1 MRKLIEMRYNN
12 GNKVLVGVDIPANPE
27 EIRHVGALDF
37 LKGISEPVD
46 KDFNELSDMILRYSK
61 PIVASFEQLGTE
73 KAPLKK
79 ATAEFGL
86 SFTGTGN
93 IYLVEAS
100 AQASIKVSLEWSLE
114 S

>member
-1 MRKLIEMRYNN
+1 MRKLIEMQYDD
-12 GNKVLVGVDIPANPE
+12 GSKVLVGVDVPADPD
-27 EIRHVGALDF
+27 EIRQVGVLNY
-37 LKGISEPVD
+37 LKGKPESVD
-46 KDFNELSDMILRYSK
+46 KNFNALSDMILRYSK

-73 KAPLKK
+73 KVPLQK

-100 AQASIKVSLEWSLE
+100 AGANIKVSLEWSLK